1 MRIGRVLTSGILIF
15 ILGNFGISES
25 SAHAELESS
34 VPAANSTLQD
44 LPRSISLTFGEEL
57 LVIGNEQVNTIAL
70 RDFYDEDV
78 SLSAIEIVG
87 DTISASVSAS
97 SPVIA
102 GEYRI
107 VYRVVS
113 GDGHPIEGEVPFVYA
128 PEEAAVIDETT
139 DAPVAESSE
148 TSVDS
153 QKSEGVNLG
162 ILPLLIAIIVIV
174 SALVLI
180 RKRK

>member
-1 MRIGRVLTSGILIF
+1 M
-15 ILGNFGISES
+15 NFGIGGSL
-25 SAHAELESS
+25 AHAELESS

-44 LPRSISLTFGEEL
+44 LPRSISVTFGEEL
-57 LVIGNEQVNTIAL
+57 LVIGNEQVNSIAL

-128 PEEAAVIDETT
+128 PEEAAAVD
-139 DAPVAESSE
+139 E

-153 QKSEGVNLG
+153 QTPEGVNLG

-174 SALVLI
+174 SALILI